1 MEYKRL
7 INDESLLKDIRQ
19 QAEKASKEFL
29 KESGPYSGQIFDDST
44 IERFENADPGVLET
58 IKDLVKKYQQTY
70 MTNFE
75 MHCICELAI
84 HYIDDVLRNR
94 DIGYEKFQEGYLKG
108 LEERK

>member
-7 INDESLLKDIRQ
+7 INDESLLKDIRF
-19 QAEKASKEFL
+19 QAEKASKEFH
-29 KESGPYSGQIFDDST
+29 KESGPYSGHIFDDGA
-44 IERFENADPGVLET
+44 IKRFEEADSDVLET
-58 IKDLVKKYQQTY
+58 IEDLVKKYQKTY

-75 MHCICELAI
+75 MYCICELAI
-84 HYIDDVLRNR
+84 HYIDDILRNR